1 MRIISRSVHEGLVI
15 GDRIRVTI
23 LEINANHVRLGIETP
38 DQAPYYREE
47 VLYFGGD
54 DGGLA
59 IDAEQAPKSAE
70 PVLPATAL

>member
-1 MRIISRSVHEGLVI
+1 MRIISRCVHEGLVI
-15 GDRIRVTI
+15 GDRVRVTI
-23 LEINANHVRLGIETP
+23 LEIHANHVRLGIETP
-38 DQAPYYREE
+38 DQAPCYREE

-59 IDAEQAPKSAE
+59 MNAEQAPQSAE